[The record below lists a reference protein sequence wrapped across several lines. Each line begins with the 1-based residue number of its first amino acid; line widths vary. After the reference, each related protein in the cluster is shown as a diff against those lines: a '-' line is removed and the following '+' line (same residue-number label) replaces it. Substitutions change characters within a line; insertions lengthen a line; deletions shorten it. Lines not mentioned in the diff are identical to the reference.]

1 MHKFWYHSPLR
12 FYKTKED
19 LSDMTNP
26 QNCQF
31 FGAKNPYPLEKG
43 ELHRFLIPNVDNE
56 IINSN
61 NFVGRNLLTG
71 SDLKNQFTETAFT
84 VDGISYNTY
93 CDGFANYND
102 G

>member
-12 FYKTKED
+12 FYKTKEE

-31 FGAKNPYPLEKG
+31 FGAKNQYPLEKG
-43 ELHRFLIPNVDNE
+43 ELHRFLIPDVNNE

-61 NFVGRNLLTG
+61 NFVGRNLLAG
-71 SDLKNQFTETAFT
+71 SDLNFKVIINKI
-84 VDGISYNTY
+84 V
-93 CDGFANYND
+93 
-102 G
+102 